1 MAAVSDH
8 SIPSRHAD
16 ELSAVSHHEEAS
28 THSHYAST
36 AKWTFTADE
45 QVMYDSYDILISE
58 ELEKLVDVALS
69 SPYAYHCVHLTQG
82 WAVLA
87 P

>member
-1 MAAVSDH
+1 MGKGIHHSNAIIVSLLSMAAVSDH

-28 THSHYAST
+28 SHSHYAST

-45 QVMYDSYDILISE
+45 QVIYDSYNILISE
-58 ELEKLVDVALS
+58 ELRKLVNV
-69 SPYAYHCVHLTQG
+69 
-82 WAVLA
+82 
-87 P
+87 

>member
-1 MAAVSDH
+1 MAAVNDH

-16 ELSAVSHHEEAS
+16 EQSAVSHHEEAS

-45 QVMYDSYDILISE
+45 QVIYDSYDSLISD
-58 ELEKLVDVALS
+58 ELKKLVKLHQSVKYSMFASTLS
-69 SPYAYHCVHLTQG
+69 WGEGV
-82 WAVLA
+82 
-87 P
+87 